1 MGTVSDAGQST
12 AETRRGC
19 RADIGKD
26 FQNKDTEARD
36 IPNMALHSKQRGN
49 EVKGDPKLSDAEV
62 KELLVMAPKLV
73 ERAILR
79 GWIQP
84 PRYRLTDAQ
93 IDNLMRR

>member
-12 AETRRGC
+12 SEKRRGC

-26 FQNKDTEARD
+26 FQNQDTEARGL
-36 IPNMALHSKQRGN
+36 PNMALHSKKRGN
-49 EVKGDPKLSDAEV
+49 EVQGDPKLSDAEV
-62 KELLVMAPKLV
+62 RELLDDAPRLV
-73 ERAILR
+73 ERAILK

-84 PRYRLTDAQ
+84 PKYRLTDAQ

>member
-1 MGTVSDAGQST
+1 
-12 AETRRGC
+12 
-19 RADIGKD
+19 
-26 FQNKDTEARD
+26 
-36 IPNMALHSKQRGN
+36 MALHSKQRGN

>member
-1 MGTVSDAGQST
+1 
-12 AETRRGC
+12 
-19 RADIGKD
+19 
-26 FQNKDTEARD
+26 
-36 IPNMALHSKQRGN
+36 MALHSKKRGN
-49 EVKGDPKLSDAEV
+49 EVQGDPKLSDAEV

-84 PRYRLTDAQ
+84 PKYKLTDAQ